1 MKNKTIIVS
10 NRLPLNVS
18 LPENEEEN
26 EIKILPSVGGLATGM
41 KSIHQNSD
49 SLWIGWS
56 GIATDDIDESTRN
69 KINKAIQQQK
79 CISVDLT
86 QDEVE
91 DFYFGFS
98 NDLLWPLFHYFTEYT
113 HYKDEHWEAYKKVN
127 RKFAEKVLEHLEDG
141 DQVWVHDYQL
151 LLLPQLIKEAKPNV
165 SIGFF
170 LHIPFPSY
178 EIFRVLPKREELLK
192 GMLGSDLIGFH
203 NYDYERHF
211 ISSVSRILRY
221 DVNFNTIQVGR
232 RKVKI
237 DSFPMGIDYQKF
249 KEAAIDNTNKSQEE
263 KSQLKVRLEQHLQ
276 VSNDAKLILSIDRL
290 DYTKG
295 IAQRLKAFEYFL
307 TKYPQFQE
315 KARLVMLAVPS
326 RENVPQYQRLKREI
340 DELVGRINGKFS
352 TVSWTPVW
360 YFYRS
365 LPFEQLIDL
374 YTSCE
379 IALLT
384 PIRDGMNLVAKEYI
398 ASRTDRTG
406 TLILSEMAGAAQE
419 MSEALIINPNDSNQ
433 IAEALKVAFEMPEEE
448 QIMRNKFIQKRI
460 KRYDVEKWATEFM
473 KSLEATKDLQKEK
486 KTKWLNE
493 PEMKDVLTQYRT
505 AQSKIFFLD
514 YDGTLVNFHPDPH
527 LALPDAKLYTILDQ
541 LITNNND
548 LVIISGR
555 DKDFLEQQFGHL
567 PVTLIAEHGVW
578 TKKKG
583 KDWIINQSLNNNWMD
598 SIRPIMENFVD
609 RTPGSF
615 LEEKNYSLVWHYRKT
630 DPVLGEIRANE
641 LSTVL
646 TGFLSNHNIAVLK
659 GNKALEVKNG
669 TVNKGAAANRL
680 LNKTYDFVFAIGD
693 DRTDEFMFR
702 LLPKEAVSVKVGN
715 EDTSARYFID
725 DTDKVRQILL
735 SFTENTEETT
745 EK

>member
-18 LPENEEEN
+18 ITKHEDGN

-56 GIATDDIDESTRN
+56 GIASDDVNEATRHE
-69 KINKAIQQQK
+69 INQAIQQQK
-79 CISVDLT
+79 CVSVDLS
-86 QDEVE
+86 QAEVE

-98 NDLLWPLFHYFTEYT
+98 NDLLWPLFHYFTEYS
-113 HYKDEHWEAYKKVN
+113 HYEDEHWDAYQKVN
-127 RKFAEKVLEHLEDG
+127 QKFADKILEHLNDG

-151 LLLPQLIKEAKPNV
+151 LLLPQLIKSVKPKV

-192 GMLGSDLIGFH
+192 GMLGADLIGFH

-237 DSFPMGIDYQKF
+237 DSFPMGIDYAKF
-249 KEAAIDNTNKSQEE
+249 RDAAIENANTPQKE
-263 KSQLKVRLEQHLQ
+263 KSQLKVRLEQHLELGD
-276 VSNDAKLILSIDRL
+276 DAKLILSIDRL

-295 IAQRLKAFEYFL
+295 IAQRLRAFEYFL
-307 TKYPQFQE
+307 TKYPQFLE

-398 ASRTDRTG
+398 ASRIDKTG

-433 IAEALKVAFEMPEEE
+433 IAEALKVAFEMPKEE
-448 QIMRNKFIQKRI
+448 QMVRNKFIQKRI
-460 KRYDVEKWATEFM
+460 KRYDVEKWASEFM
-473 KSLEATKDLQKEK
+473 KSLEATRELQKEK
-486 KTKWLNE
+486 KTKWLDE
-493 PEMKDVLTQYRT
+493 AEMNKLKQKFDT
-505 AQSKIFFLD
+505 AENKIFFLD
-514 YDGTLVNFHPDPH
+514 YDGTLVNFHPDPE
-527 LALPDAKLYTILDQ
+527 LALPDSELFSILDQ
-541 LITNNND
+541 LLQKQID

-555 DKDFLEQQFGHL
+555 GKDFLENQFGHL
-567 PVTLIAEHGVW
+567 PLTLIAEHGVW
-578 TKKKG
+578 TRKKG
-583 KDWIINQSLNNNWMD
+583 KDWVVNQTLNNNWMD
-598 SIRPIMENFVD
+598 SIRPIIENFVD

-615 LEEKNYSLVWHYRKT
+615 LEEKDYSLVWHYRKT
-630 DPVLGEIRANE
+630 DPELGEIRANE

-680 LNKTYDFVFAIGD
+680 LHKTYDFVFAIGD

-702 LLPKEAVSVKVGN
+702 LLPKETISVKVGE
-715 EDTSARYFID
+715 EDTSARFYIE
-725 DTDKVRQILL
+725 DTAKVREILRK
-735 SFTENTEETT
+735 F
-745 EK
+745 